1 MGWEIICLVGTSPLF
16 ISTYQHLH
24 QRHLIQLFNSSMR
37 HQKGVSP
44 ISLLLAIA
52 IKPLSV
58 FLKSPTIFTRI
69 SCLDTEFKVS
79 LYADDLLLYVSCP
92 IHCISTMFS
101 SVQRFGSF
109 SGYKMNISKS
119 KYYPINASTS
129 QLTQSGIPF
138 KLSLFIFKWG
148 SM

>member
-1 MGWEIICLVGTSPLF
+1 MVGTSPLF
-16 ISTYQHLH
+16 ISTCQHLH
-24 QRHLIQLFNSSMR
+24 QWHPIQLFHSNLR

-44 ISLLLAIA
+44 ISLLLALA
-52 IKPLSV
+52 IKLLSI

-69 SCLDTEFKVS
+69 SCLDTEYKVS

-92 IHCISTMFS
+92 IHCISTIVS
-101 SVQRFGSF
+101 SIQGFGSF
-109 SGYKMNISKS
+109 SGYKVNISKS
-119 KYYPINASTS
+119 KYYPINASAS

-138 KLSLFIFKWG
+138 RLSLFIFKWG